1 MKLKKNSQFL
11 GYNQT
16 YLRLIKEEQDVAA
29 LAEVVT
35 SNVRY
40 VRDYAEY
47 LKDTHEDLIG
57 LAYKHLIDQEASMA
71 TNRSGYRAVAS
82 LIKECSKVLNENLA
96 KEMTEK
102 VRKMYSRKLA
112 FSENIAWSEWYN
124 SDHAILIYKK

>member
-1 MKLKKNSQFL
+1 MGIRVTSRGVQTTVQDKGRSL
-11 GYNQT
+11 GYYQT

-57 LAYKHLIDQEASMA
+57 LAYKHLIEQEASMA

-82 LIKECSKVLNENLA
+82 FIKECSKVLNEQTAN
-96 KEMTEK
+96 EMTEK
-102 VRKMYSRKLA
+102 VRKMYSRKPA
-112 FSENIAWSEWYN
+112 FMDELNKAK
-124 SDHAILIYKK
+124 L